1 MNSPSTVVTLLDQA
15 LFRAVVDSA
24 TDGIIVTD
32 PDGTVR
38 FVNPAAG
45 SMFGYDPQ
53 ELLGCDVGMLLA
65 EPGRGESGT
74 FTGPSRDRAGE
85 SLTGKPRELEAR
97 RKDGSSFPIRLTVTQ
112 IHEGDLHL
120 FSGIVH
126 DLNAHT
132 RVEQELLESEERNRA
147 IIESAL
153 DAVITIDAE
162 GIITGWN
169 AQAESTFGYP
179 GVEVLGKRLYEM
191 IIPRQYRESHEQGL
205 KTFMETGEAPLL
217 NSRIEI
223 TALHCD
229 GHEFP
234 VEVAIVPLHACGRT
248 RFSAFVR
255 DISDRV
261 QAASEVQRMRG
272 YLQNIV
278 DSMPSILAGV
288 DTEGQVTEWN
298 LAAQRATGI
307 PVEEA
312 VGSGFAELFP
322 EYEPQLEDM
331 REAIRRHAP
340 VHIERLATGEAGE
353 TRYADVMVYPLLA
366 DGATGAVI
374 RVDDITDRVRLEQMM
389 VETEKMMS
397 VGGLAAGMAHEINNP
412 LSGILQSCQ
421 NIRRR
426 LSTELDANL
435 RTAARL
441 GLDLGKMQDYL
452 RERDITV
459 FLEGIQD
466 AASRA
471 SRIVVD
477 MLAFSRRRETEFVE
491 TRIDTLLDSAVRLA
505 TSDYNLEKQYDF
517 KQIEIVKEY
526 DSGLPSLFCDPT
538 EIEQVILNL
547 IKNAAQAMAEGG
559 NPPYRLT
566 LRTRCDGDTA
576 QIEVEDNGPG
586 MDEQTRKRVFEPFF
600 TTKPA
605 SIGTGLGLSVSYFII
620 TEQHRGTLSATSA
633 PGKGTQ
639 FEIRLPLGRAA
650 AGQSMH
656 GQVAAA
662 GGG

>member
-1 MNSPSTVVTLLDQA
+1 MTSQSAVTTLLDHA
-15 LFRAVVDSA
+15 LFRAVVDGVS
-24 TDGIIVTD
+24 DGIIVTD
-32 PDGTVR
+32 HAGTIR
-38 FVNPAAG
+38 FMNSAAVH
-45 SMFGYDPQ
+45 MFGYDPQ
-53 ELLGCDVGMLLA
+53 ELPGCDAGMLLT
-65 EPGRGESGT
+65 EYGRNEFKTYIGS
-74 FTGPSRDRAGE
+74 SRDRAGAR
-85 SLTGKPRELEAR
+85 LAGKPRELEAR
-97 RKDGSSFPIRLTVTQ
+97 RKDGSGFPIHLSVTQ

-120 FSGIVH
+120 FAGIVH
-126 DLNAHT
+126 DLSVRT

-162 GIITGWN
+162 GIIIGWN
-169 AQAESTFGYP
+169 AHAEIMFGYP
-179 GVEVLGKRLYEM
+179 GAEVLGKRLSKT
-191 IIPRQYRESHEQGL
+191 IIPRQYQEAHEQGL
-205 KTFMETGEAPLL
+205 KKFMETGEGPLL

-234 VEVAIVPLHACGRT
+234 AELTVVPLQACGRT
-248 RFSAFVR
+248 RFSVFVR

-278 DSMPSILAGV
+278 DSMPSILVGV
-288 DTEGQVTEWN
+288 DTECQVTEWN
-298 LAAQRATGI
+298 QGAERATGV

-312 VGSGFAELFP
+312 VGAGFAELFP

-331 REAIRRHAP
+331 REAIRHHAP
-340 VHIERLATGEAGE
+340 VHIERLATEEAGE

-366 DGATGAVI
+366 DGTTGAVI
-374 RVDDITDRVRLEQMM
+374 RVDDITDRVRMEQMM

-421 NIRRR
+421 NIQRR
-426 LSTELDANL
+426 LSAGLDANQ

-452 RERDITV
+452 QEREITV

-466 AASRA
+466 AAGRA

-477 MLAFSRRRETEFVE
+477 MLAFSRRHETEFVE
-491 TRIDTLLDSAVRLA
+491 TGVDALLDSVVRLA
-505 TSDYNLEKQYDF
+505 TSDYDLKKRYDF
-517 KQIEIVKEY
+517 KQVEIVKEY
-526 DSGLPSLFCDPT
+526 DSGLPSLYCDPT

-559 NPPYRLT
+559 KPPYRLT

-605 SIGTGLGLSVSYFII
+605 GIGTGLGLSVSYFII
-620 TEQHRGTLSATSA
+620 TERHRGTLSVTST
-633 PGKGTQ
+633 PGKGAR
-639 FEIRLPLGRAA
+639 FVIRLPLGRAV

>member
-1 MNSPSTVVTLLDQA
+1 MTSQSAVATSLDHT

-32 PDGTVR
+32 HAGTIR
-38 FVNPAAG
+38 LMNPAAG
-45 SMFGYDPQ
+45 LMFGYDPQ
-53 ELLGCDVGMLLA
+53 ELLGFDAGMLLA
-65 EPGRGESGT
+65 EPGRNEPRT
-74 FTGPSRDRAGE
+74 FIGPSRDRVWE
-85 SLTGKPRELEAR
+85 RLTGKPRELEAR
-97 RKDGSSFPIRLTVTQ
+97 RKDGSGFPIHLTVTP

-120 FSGIVH
+120 FAGIVH
-126 DLNAHT
+126 DLSVHT

-147 IIESAL
+147 IIDSAL

-169 AQAESTFGYP
+169 AQAEIMFGYP
-179 GVEVLGKRLYEM
+179 GAEVLGKRLSDT
-191 IIPRQYRESHEQGL
+191 IIPRQYKEAHEQGL
-205 KTFMETGEAPLL
+205 KKFAETGEGPLL
-217 NSRIEI
+217 NSRFEI
-223 TALHCD
+223 TALHHD

-234 VEVAIVPLHACGRT
+234 VELAIVPLHACGRT

-261 QAASEVQRMRG
+261 QAASEVLRMRG

-278 DSMPSILAGV
+278 DSMPSILVGV
-288 DTEGQVTEWN
+288 DTECQVTEWN
-298 LAAQRATGI
+298 QGAERATGI

-312 VGSGFAELFP
+312 VGAGFTELFP

-331 REAIRRHAP
+331 REAIRRHVP
-340 VHIERLATGEAGE
+340 VHIERLATEEAGE
-353 TRYADVMVYPLLA
+353 TRYADVMIYPLLA
-366 DGATGAVI
+366 DGTTGAVI

-389 VETEKMMS
+389 VEAEKMMS

-421 NIRRR
+421 NIQRR
-426 LSTELDANL
+426 LSAELDANR
-435 RTAARL
+435 RTAAQL
-441 GLDLGKMQDYL
+441 GLDLGKVQRYL
-452 RERDITV
+452 QERDITG

-466 AASRA
+466 AAGRA

-477 MLAFSRRRETEFVE
+477 MLAFSRQRETEFVE
-491 TRIDTLLDSAVRLA
+491 TRIDALLDSVVRLA
-505 TSDYNLEKQYDF
+505 ASDYDLKKQYDF

-526 DSGLPSLFCDPT
+526 DSGLPSLYCDPP
-538 EIEQVILNL
+538 EIEQVMLNL

-559 NPPYRLT
+559 KPPYRLT

-605 SIGTGLGLSVSYFII
+605 GIGTGLGLSVSYFII
-620 TEQHRGTLSATSA
+620 TEQHRGTLSVTST
-633 PGKGTQ
+633 PGKGAR
-639 FEIRLPLGRAA
+639 FVIRLPLGRAV
-650 AGQSMH
+650 AGKSMH

>member
-1 MNSPSTVVTLLDQA
+1 MNSPSTVATLLDQT
-15 LFRAVVDSA
+15 LFHAVVDSA
-24 TDGIIVTD
+24 ADGIIVTD
-32 PDGTVR
+32 HAGTIR

-45 SMFGYDPQ
+45 RMFGYDPH
-53 ELLGCDVGMLLA
+53 ELPGCDVGMLLA
-65 EPGRGESGT
+65 EPGRNESGT
-74 FTGPSRDRAGE
+74 FIEPSRDRAGE
-85 SLTGKPRELEAR
+85 RLFGKSRVLEAR
-97 RKDGSSFPIRLTVTQ
+97 RKDGSGFPIHLAVTQ

-120 FSGIVH
+120 FAGIVH
-126 DLNAHT
+126 DLGAHT

-153 DAVITIDAE
+153 DAVITIDAG

-169 AQAESTFGYP
+169 AQAESMFGYP
-179 GVEVLGKRLYEM
+179 VAGVLGKRLSDT
-191 IIPRQYRESHEQGL
+191 IIPHQYREAHEQGL
-205 KTFMETGEAPLL
+205 KKFAETGQGPLL
-217 NSRIEI
+217 NSRFEI
-223 TALHCD
+223 TALHRD

-234 VEVAIVPLHACGRT
+234 VELAIVPLHACGRT

-278 DSMPSILAGV
+278 DSMPSILVGV
-288 DTEGQVTEWN
+288 DTECQVTEWN
-298 LAAQRATGI
+298 QGAERATGI
-307 PVEEA
+307 PVQEA
-312 VGSGFAELFP
+312 VGAGFAELFP

-331 REAIRRHAP
+331 REAIRRHVP
-340 VHIERLATGEAGE
+340 VHIERLATEEAGE
-353 TRYADVMVYPLLA
+353 TRYADVMIYPLLA
-366 DGATGAVI
+366 NGATGAVI
-374 RVDDITDRVRLEQMM
+374 RVDDITDRLRLEQMM
-389 VETEKMMS
+389 VDTEKMMS

-412 LSGILQSCQ
+412 LSGILQGCQ
-421 NIRRR
+421 NIQRR
-426 LSTELDANL
+426 LSADLDANR
-435 RTAARL
+435 RTAAQL
-441 GLDLGKMQDYL
+441 GLDLGKVQRYL
-452 RERDITV
+452 QERDIMG

-466 AASRA
+466 AAGRA

-491 TRIDTLLDSAVRLA
+491 TRIDVLLDSVVRLA
-505 TSDYNLEKQYDF
+505 ASDYDLKKQYDF

-526 DSGLPSLFCDPT
+526 DSGLPPLYCDPT

-547 IKNAAQAMAEGG
+547 IKNAAQAMAGVG
-559 NPPYRLT
+559 KPPYRLT

-605 SIGTGLGLSVSYFII
+605 GIGTGLGLSVSCFII
-620 TEQHRGTLSATSA
+620 TEQHRGTLSVTST
-633 PGKGTQ
+633 PGKGAR
-639 FEIRLPLGRAA
+639 FVIRLPLGRAA
-650 AGQSMH
+650 AGQPMH
-656 GQVAAA
+656 GLAAAA